1 MRTRTKRRRSSR
13 ATGSKKKNTDPRAH
27 ATRAYL
33 GLGSNVGNR
42 RAHLENALS
51 EIARLAPLRKVSS
64 FYRTEPVGFRD
75 QPDFWNAVVEVEW
88 KGSART
94 LLSAAREVERRVGR
108 TPSFVNGPREID
120 VDVLDF
126 GGRVRDASDPV
137 LPHPRL
143 NGRRFALAPLA
154 EINPTWRDPR
164 TGKNVGELL
173 EELPASPRVRKIR
186 RSS

>member
-1 MRTRTKRRRSSR
+1 LSR
-13 ATGSKKKNTDPRAH
+13 ATGSKKKSTDSRTH
-27 ATRAYL
+27 ARRAYL
-33 GLGSNVGNR
+33 GLGSNVGDR
-42 RAHLENALS
+42 RAHLENALA
-51 EIARLAPLRKVSS
+51 EIARIAPLRKVSS

-88 KGSART
+88 NGSPRK

-120 VDVLDF
+120 VDVLDL
-126 GGRVRDASDPV
+126 GGRVRDGSDPV

-154 EINPTWRDPR
+154 EINPAWRDPR
-164 TGKNVGELL
+164 TGRSVRELL
-173 EELPASPRVRKIR
+173 AELPKTPRVKKAGKRETGNGKR
-186 RSS
+186 